1 MSIWRDAITKPSFPI
16 AALLAV
22 GLVACA
28 TTTQPQPASTT
39 AAAATPSAQPTAES
53 SAKMVNKKA
62 AHKKLASRNNHAKQ
76 VRVLASNEKAAK
88 PAPQLDA
95 LDHKTANP
103 RAEAK
108 LSAGNTAS
116 VLSRLHQDDLAEIAL
131 AKSAED
137 KSASQEVRS
146 YADQLIS
153 DHLAVDKTVLAMAQK
168 TGVQLREP
176 TVANPAKLGAAN
188 LETKVISASSKHFD
202 KAFLLQTSS
211 DHERLLNKLK
221 KDREDASNDDV
232 EALIDKVMPILQQDQ
247 QLARILMNKE
257 QAS

>member
-1 MSIWRDAITKPSFPI
+1 
-16 AALLAV
+16 
-22 GLVACA
+22 
-28 TTTQPQPASTT
+28 
-39 AAAATPSAQPTAES
+39 
-53 SAKMVNKKA
+53 
-62 AHKKLASRNNHAKQ
+62 
-76 VRVLASNEKAAK
+76 
-88 PAPQLDA
+88 
-95 LDHKTANP
+95 LDHKAPNQG
-103 RAEAK
+103 AQAK

-137 KSASQEVRS
+137 KSASPEVRS

-176 TVANPAKLGAAN
+176 PVANATKAGVPK

-211 DHERLLNKLK
+211 DHERLLSKLK